1 LKNEE
6 QFLVHC
12 GMREFDAQGNT
23 IQSYVTGEEGW
34 VADNILLMKPIIV
47 GSGGSIMIR
56 REAFESVG
64 GFDERLS
71 VGEDWEF
78 CYRVARKF
86 KIGFVPEVL
95 FHYRHHNGNAHLNL
109 EKMERSVL
117 LAYEKAFNTTN
128 EKILRLRRKSYGNFY
143 KILAGSYF
151 SAGNYR
157 MFIKKMIKS
166 LWLKPSNIQHYIK
179 FPIR

>member
-1 LKNEE
+1 
-6 QFLVHC
+6 
-12 GMREFDAQGNT
+12 MREFDAQGNT

-64 GFDERLS
+64 GFNERLS

-95 FHYRHHNGNAHLNL
+95 FHYRP
-109 EKMERSVL
+109 
-117 LAYEKAFNTTN
+117 TT
-128 EKILRLRRKSYGNFY
+128 E
-143 KILAGSYF
+143 
-151 SAGNYR
+151 
-157 MFIKKMIKS
+157 M
-166 LWLKPSNIQHYIK
+166 HT
-179 FPIR
+179 

>member
-1 LKNEE
+1 L
-6 QFLVHC
+6 
-12 GMREFDAQGNT
+12 G
-23 IQSYVTGEEGW
+23 
-34 VADNILLMKPIIV
+34 ILLSRGAEIQNWFCA
-47 GSGGSIMIR
+47 GS
-56 REAFESVG
+56 
-64 GFDERLS
+64 
-71 VGEDWEF
+71 
-78 CYRVARKF
+78 
-86 KIGFVPEVL
+86 FVSLPT
-95 FHYRHHNGNAHLNL
+95 HNGNAHLNL